1 MERSVS
7 GASLPPK
14 SRMAS
19 VVLQEKKT
27 LKKNC
32 VVRAVSGRVD
42 SSRHIG
48 DYHCFCLAVLYGNS
62 VGHFKLVFF
71 CSVSQKKHVFTFT
84 ALFFFF
90 LQGGVARVSQ

>member
-71 CSVSQKKHVFTFT
+71 
-84 ALFFFF
+84 ALSLRKNMYSPSPHFFFF